1 MKVSDLKKFYG
12 VSSNIEL
19 SKKIKRTRVT
29 IWKWQKQGIPVRTQ
43 AVFEVESQGRLKAEL
58 SRAS

>member
-19 SKKIKRTRVT
+19 SKKIERTRVT